1 MQQLVSEEAD
11 KPTILIIDDNND
23 IRQYERTLLQDTYF
37 VIEAADGK
45 EGLEVARRE
54 VPDLVVCDVMMP
66 VMDGL
71 EFTEQL
77 KTGTATS
84 HIPVIMLTAKNLEE
98 HRAEGYEHG
107 ADSYITKPFHGKVLL
122 ARIDNLLKQ
131 RKLLKHVYQRA
142 ADVETEVEAT
152 QLNARDKQFVKQL
165 NAIIQQHLDDCDFGV
180 EDIGKEIGLSRVQLY
195 RKVKAMTGSSV
206 VDILRKARLA
216 KGKRLLE
223 SRSMT
228 IAEVAYEVGFS
239 APSYFTKCFKDEYGM
254 LPGDIANS

>member
-1 MQQLVSEEAD
+1 MA
-11 KPTILIIDDNND
+11 KTILIVEDDPN
-23 IRQYERTLLQDTYF
+23 ISELVQMYLEKEGYHTK
-37 VIEAADGK
+37 IAADG
-45 EGLEVARRE
+45 GQGVALFRQVR
-54 VPDLVVCDVMMP
+54 PDLVLLDIMLP
-66 VMDGL
+66 VMDGWSVL
-71 EFTEQL
+71 RTIRQDSQ
-77 KTGTATS
+77 T
-84 HIPVIMLTAKNLEE
+84 PVIMLTAKNLEE

-165 NAIIQQHLDDCDFGV
+165 NAIIQQHLADCDFGV